1 MIQSPTSVQ
10 PFTKVKATPKQFQQ
24 GKAMTTTK
32 NSPFDLARA
41 KAGDPIYAGE
51 REPAVFLMHAP
62 DADPRQRVVVR
73 IKDRIRL
80 FSEQGK
86 EAPTRGRPVILTMGP
101 RIAYF
106 NLYQDADNECIVH
119 GQRFETLKEAEE
131 DAATNPRKGFVATVP
146 AEVPMTPAAAH
157 APTPAPTPTP
167 APATA

>member
-1 MIQSPTSVQ
+1 MSN
-10 PFTKVKATPKQFQQ
+10 PKN
-24 GKAMTTTK
+24 T
-32 NSPFDLARA
+32 PFDLARA

-106 NLYQDADNECIVH
+106 NLYQDADNPNVVH
-119 GQRFETLKEAEE
+119 GQRFETQKEAED
-131 DAATNPRKGFVATVP
+131 DAMTSPRKGYIATVP
-146 AEVPMTPAAAH
+146 AEVPMDAKPAQATP
-157 APTPAPTPTP
+157 P
-167 APATA
+167 APASTHFPALARLAPPLPVAKSTET